1 MPEDIQDD
9 TSILDNDGIL
19 RRVPNWPDMVKFD
32 ANLNQYRA
40 TSACFSDKNDGKE
53 LSITLERPLLESGH
67 THQDAVANQPKFG
80 LARLTAG
87 FLRHQILPAQKLVS
101 NPTVEDA
108 FHGLV
113 IGKKDKQAKKAI
125 AKAAVLV
132 IKPTLDS

>member
-9 TSILDNDGIL
+9 ISIDDTDGIL

-32 ANLNQYRA
+32 ANLNTYRA
-40 TSACFSDKNDGKE
+40 TSACFSDKAGSKE
-53 LSITLERPLLESGH
+53 LSITLERPLLESGQ
-67 THQDAVANQPKFG
+67 THQHAIVHEPKFG

-87 FLRHQILPAQKLVS
+87 FVRHQIQPAQKLVRE
-101 NPTVEDA
+101 PTEKDV

-113 IGKKDKQAKKAI
+113 VGEKSKQAKKAM

-132 IKPTLDS
+132 IRPTLSP